1 MLYSWVGKTHFSRV
15 LSNKT
20 EQIPQYF
27 AVFFKMAANAFI
39 FKRSKLSL
47 LSLDLTKTISSF
59 PLVFLRLAKAL
70 CLISAPS
77 TGCLHSLVKLI
88 KVYRCDLEVQYSYLK
103 RKGLG
108 TEPICN

>member
-1 MLYSWVGKTHFSRV
+1 MGKTHFSRV

-47 LSLDLTKTISSF
+47 LLLDLTKAITKTISSF
-59 PLVFLRLAKAL
+59 ILVFLRLAKTL
-70 CLISAPS
+70 CLISAPL

-88 KVYRCDLEVQYSYLK
+88 SV
-103 RKGLG
+103 
-108 TEPICN
+108 

>member
-1 MLYSWVGKTHFSRV
+1 MTHFSRV

-47 LSLDLTKTISSF
+47 LSLDLTKAITKTISSF
-59 PLVFLRLAKAL
+59 PLVFLRLAKTL

-88 KVYRCDLEVQYSYLK
+88 SVYRCDLEVQYSYLK
-103 RKGLG
+103 GKGLG